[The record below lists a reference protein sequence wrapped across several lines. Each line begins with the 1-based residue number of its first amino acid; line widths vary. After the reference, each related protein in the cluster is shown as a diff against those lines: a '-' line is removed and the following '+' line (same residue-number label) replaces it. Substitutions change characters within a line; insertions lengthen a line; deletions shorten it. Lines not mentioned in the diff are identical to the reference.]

1 MKKKLKQYS
10 ENIIFDNKKIIDA
23 IKAINTAKLKT
34 LIVVN
39 KNNKLI
45 GTLTDG
51 DIRRAILK
59 GFNVNN
65 LIKPI
70 VNN

>member
-1 MKKKLKQYS
+1 MKKLKQYS

-51 DIRRAILK
+51 DIEE
-59 GFNVNN
+59 
-65 LIKPI
+65 PY
-70 VNN
+70 